1 MGLGLVTVGALAS
14 RDIATVNKDKIKPLL
29 DSLSVDSFS
38 VGVVNSLSIII
49 IVVGV
54 FIFFVAGLGIYGACC
69 QNKYLLVTVRM
80 KQTEN
85 VSKQRTC
92 IFMVILFLHS
102 FIKYIDE
109 SVK

>member
-1 MGLGLVTVGALAS
+1 MGLGLVTVGALAV
-14 RDIATVNKDKIKPLL
+14 RDMATVNKDKIKPLL

-85 VSKQRTC
+85 VSKQ
-92 IFMVILFLHS
+92 
-102 FIKYIDE
+102 
-109 SVK
+109 

>member
-1 MGLGLVTVGALAS
+1 MVTVGTLAV

-38 VGVVNSLSIII
+38 VGVVDSLSVII

-54 FIFFVAGLGIYGACC
+54 VIFFVAGLGIYGACC

-85 VSKQRTC
+85 VSKQ
-92 IFMVILFLHS
+92 
-102 FIKYIDE
+102 
-109 SVK
+109 

>member
-1 MGLGLVTVGALAS
+1 MVTVGALAV

-38 VGVVNSLSIII
+38 VGVVDSLSVII

-54 FIFFVAGLGIYGACC
+54 VIFFVAGLGIYGACS

-85 VSKQRTC
+85 VSKQ
-92 IFMVILFLHS
+92 
-102 FIKYIDE
+102 
-109 SVK
+109 